1 MGLFL
6 RTRRVLGEVDSSV
19 NLGLHVKNSSALFL
33 LCLVWLMGLLWMHRT
48 PGKEGMMTQQALRST
63 LDYHRSLPVFA
74 ARPLTSGAVAVLG
87 RWTGADETRVLALL
101 NPLLLVV
108 SACLIYALA
117 LFWGAAARGAW
128 IATALYL
135 FSFTN
140 LFAFVPPIYT
150 YDEPL
155 QFVTML
161 AACWFLPRPCVL
173 RQNAGALPAVPS
185 YNIPY
190 ALLAGLCMGL
200 SWWARESGLL
210 FLPVLAGLYLPYASK
225 QERIR
230 LGITVLT
237 ALGVLALGRM
247 ASNPATSTGDL
258 WQWQARFSNLKA
270 NFRNIDYTVETLAG
284 LGLVLAW
291 PLVLLR
297 TLVGPYRILTLGLVV
312 SLIINT
318 LMVLLMAK
326 AREARLFALPLLLVW
341 PLLGLRRYEW
351 PTTTK
356 PIRPINWLLLV
367 LGLAGTLHLAWNL
380 YQSTVGPN
388 TANFFR
394 EYLTVYGISLAFYWS
409 FNRSKDS

>member
-1 MGLFL
+1 M
-6 RTRRVLGEVDSSV
+6 
-19 NLGLHVKNSSALFL
+19 
-33 LCLVWLMGLLWMHRT
+33 T
-48 PGKEGMMTQQALRST
+48 PEALRST
-63 LDYHRSLPVFA
+63 LDYHRNLPVFA
-74 ARPLTSGAVAVLG
+74 ARPLTSGAVAVLS

-101 NPLLLVV
+101 NPLLLIV

-155 QFVTML
+155 QVVTML

-200 SWWARESGLL
+200 SWWARESGILL
-210 FLPVLAGLYLPYASK
+210 FPVLAGLYLPYASK
-225 QERIR
+225 QERIH

-237 ALGVLALGRM
+237 TLGVLALGRM

-258 WQWQARFSNLKA
+258 WQWQARFSNLHA

-284 LGLVLAW
+284 IFLVLAW

-297 TLVGPYRILTLGLVV
+297 PLLGKFRFLTFGLVA
-312 SLIINT
+312 SLVVNT
-318 LMVLLMAK
+318 LIVLFMAK
-326 AREARLFALPLLLVW
+326 AREARLFALPLMLVW

-356 PIRPINWLLLV
+356 PIRPITLLLLV
-367 LGLAGTLHLAWNL
+367 FGVAGTLHLAWNL

-388 TANFFR
+388 TANLFR
-394 EYLTVYGISLAFYWS
+394 EYLTVYGISLAIYWS
-409 FNRSKDS
+409 FNQSKDS

>member
-1 MGLFL
+1 MGLF
-6 RTRRVLGEVDSSV
+6 
-19 NLGLHVKNSSALFL
+19 
-33 LCLVWLMGLLWMHRT
+33 WMHRT
-48 PGKEGMMTQQALRST
+48 PGKEGMMTPEALRST

-74 ARPLTSGAVAVLG
+74 ARPLTSGAVAVLS

-101 NPLLLVV
+101 NPMLMVV

-155 QFVTML
+155 QVVTML

-173 RQNAGALPAVPS
+173 RENAGSLQAAS
-185 YNIPY
+185 SHNIFY
-190 ALLAGLCMGL
+190 VLVAGLWMGL

-230 LGITVLT
+230 LGITVLV

-297 TLVGPYRILTLGLVV
+297 TLVGPYRFLTIGLVV

-318 LMVLLMAK
+318 LIVLLMAK

-341 PLLGLRRYEW
+341 PMLGLRRYEW

-356 PIRPINWLLLV
+356 PNRPINWLILV
-367 LGLAGTLHLAWNL
+367 LGLAGTLHVAWNL

-394 EYLTVYGISLAFYWS
+394 EYLSVYGISLAFYWA
-409 FNRSKDS
+409 FNWPKDS

>member
-1 MGLFL
+1 
-6 RTRRVLGEVDSSV
+6 
-19 NLGLHVKNSSALFL
+19 VKNSSALFL
-33 LCLVWLMGLLWMHRT
+33 LCLVWLMGLFWMHRT
-48 PGKEGMMTQQALRST
+48 PGKEGMMTPEALRST
-63 LDYHRSLPVFA
+63 LDYHRNLPVFA
-74 ARPLTSGAVAVLG
+74 ARPLTSGAVAVLS

-155 QFVTML
+155 QVVTML
-161 AACWFLPRPCVL
+161 AACWFLPRPGVL
-173 RQNAGALPAVPS
+173 GQNAGALPAVPS
-185 YNIPY
+185 HNILY
-190 ALLAGLCMGL
+190 ALWAGLWMGL
-200 SWWARESGLL
+200 SWWARESGILL
-210 FLPVLAGLYLPYASK
+210 FPVLAGLYLPYASK

-258 WQWQARFSNLKA
+258 WQWQARFSNLQA
-270 NFRNIDYTVETLAG
+270 NFRDIDYTVETLAG